1 MADKQTR
8 RDFVKC
14 AISAAAGA
22 AAVMS
27 MEERALLAQAGAA
40 EPPATQAGPG
50 SKLEPNSKAT
60 LPTGTLGK
68 LKISR
73 LVLGGNLIGGW
84 AHSRDLLYVSDLL
97 KHYFTE
103 AKIIETLRIAEAHG
117 INCINTNPA
126 FGPLIQKY
134 RKELGGKIQWIAQG
148 FPDVSDGFASIK
160 LSIDQGADAIYTQ
173 GNDGDR
179 LVEAG
184 KLDVLD
190 KALRFIESQGIPAGI
205 GGHSLDV
212 PKACEKARLKPDFYV
227 KTLHRTDYFSARR
240 ADQGESVI
248 HNTADNFWC
257 SDPVATID
265 FMKTVE
271 CPWIAFKVM
280 AAGAISPFKGFR
292 HAFEGGADFI
302 LAGMFDF
309 QIAQDVRLANAALAN
324 LKRQRPWRS

>member
-1 MADKQTR
+1 MANKQTR

-22 AAVMS
+22 SLAMS
-27 MEERALLAQAGAA
+27 MEEQALLTQAGAA
-40 EPPATQAGPG
+40 EGTTAQAGRE
-50 SKLEPNSKAT
+50 KLEPNSKAT

-103 AKIIETLRIAEAHG
+103 EKIIETLQIAEAHG
-117 INCINTNPA
+117 VNCINTHPDS
-126 FGPLIQKY
+126 GPLLQKY
-134 RKELGGKIQWIAQG
+134 RKEFGGKIQWIAQG
-148 FPDVSDGFASIK
+148 FPDVSNGFATIK
-160 LSIDQGADAIYTQ
+160 CSIDQGADAVYVQ

-179 LVEAG
+179 LVEEG

-190 KALRFIESQGIPAGI
+190 KTLRFIESQGIPAGI

-212 PKACEKARLKPDFYV
+212 PKACEKAKLKPDFYV

-240 ADQGESVI
+240 PDQGESVI

-257 SDPVATID
+257 SDPVATIE

-280 AAGAISPFKGFR
+280 AAGAISPFKAFK

-309 QIAQDVRLANAALAN
+309 QIALDVRLANAALAKLN
-324 LKRQRPWRS
+324 RQRPWRA

>member
-1 MADKQTR
+1 MASKHTR

-14 AISAAAGA
+14 ALAAAAGA
-22 AAVMS
+22 SVAMS
-27 MEERALLAQAGAA
+27 MEERALLARAGAA
-40 EPPATQAGPG
+40 EGASSQPVQQ
-50 SKLEPNSKAT
+50 KLDPNSKAT

-73 LVLGGNLIGGW
+73 LVLGGNLIGGY

-126 FGPLIQKY
+126 SGPLLQKY

-148 FPDVSDGFASIK
+148 FPDVSDGFESIK
-160 LSIDQGADAIYTQ
+160 RSIDQGADAIYIQ
-173 GNDGDR
+173 GNEGDR
-179 LVEAG
+179 LVQAG

-205 GGHSLDV
+205 GSHSLDV

-227 KTLHRTDYFSARR
+227 KTLHTKDYFSAQRP
-240 ADQGESVI
+240 DQTASVVA
-248 HNTADNFWC
+248 NTADNYWC
-257 SDPVATID
+257 VNPEETIE

-271 CPWIAFKVM
+271 VPWIAFKVM
-280 AAGAISPFKGFR
+280 AAGAISPFKAFK
-292 HAFEGGADFI
+292 HAFEGGADFV

-309 QIAQDVRLANAALAN
+309 QIAHDVRMANAVLA
-324 LKRQRPWRS
+324 KMHRQRPWRS

>member
-1 MADKQTR
+1 MAKKQTR

-22 AAVMS
+22 SAAMS
-27 MEERALLAQAGAA
+27 MEERALLARAGAA
-40 EPPATQAGPG
+40 EAAPAQAQPG
-50 SKLEPNSKAT
+50 KLEPSSKAT

-73 LVLGGNLIGGW
+73 IVLGGNLIGGW

-103 AKIIETLRIAEAHG
+103 EKIIETLQVAEAHG
-117 INCINTNPA
+117 INCINTHPDS
-126 FGPLIQKY
+126 GPLLQKY
-134 RKELGGKIQWIAQG
+134 RKQFGGKIQWIAQG
-148 FPDVSDGFASIK
+148 FPDVGNGFESIK
-160 LSIDQGADAIYTQ
+160 RSIDLGADAVYVQ
-173 GNDGDR
+173 GNEGDR

-240 ADQGESVI
+240 PDQGQSVI

-257 SDPVATID
+257 VDPAETIE

-309 QIAQDVRLANAALAN
+309 QIAQDVRLANAALDK